1 MSGVPRQSSALS
13 VWLMAI
19 CALALLYLT
28 GCVTPRIVTER
39 QVVEVEIER
48 IVPVDPAL
56 TRAQS
61 HPDRPLV
68 TWLDALVLM
77 IEYRHRFESCE
88 VRMDAIRGLTDGVD

>member
-1 MSGVPRQSSALS
+1 MT
-13 VWLMAI
+13 
-19 CALALLYLT
+19 LALTLTFLT
-28 GCVTPRIVTER
+28 GCATPRIVTER

-56 TRAQS
+56 TRAQA

-88 VRMDAIRGLTDGVD
+88 VRMDAIKGLADD

>member
-1 MSGVPRQSSALS
+1 MPFSLPEKSCIKNTLVTISVLLLLSG
-13 VWLMAI
+13 
-19 CALALLYLT
+19 CA
-28 GCVTPRIVTER
+28 TPRIVTER
-39 QVVEVEIER
+39 QVVEVEIDR

-88 VRMDAIRGLTDGVD
+88 VRMGEIRGLADD

>member
-1 MSGVPRQSSALS
+1 M
-13 VWLMAI
+13 WLMAI

-56 TRAQS
+56 TRAQA

-88 VRMDAIRGLTDGVD
+88 VRMGEIRGLIGGVD